1 LGDSWTFE
9 DDAGSLTIRIVK
21 EEKNA
26 GEEALKVSWFSAE
39 EEHPYQSESWRE
51 SKG

>member
-1 LGDSWTFE
+1 VRDSCTFE
-9 DDAGSLTIRIVK
+9 DDAGSMTMRIV
-21 EEKNA
+21 EEAANA
-26 GEEALKVSWFSAE
+26 GEKALKVSWFSAE